1 MNGGSISIPIS
12 PGELIDKIA
21 ILAIK
26 SERMTEPGKL
36 ENVRAERALLEASL
50 AEAGAGSKELDD
62 LTAELKRV
70 NETLWEIE
78 DEIRLCEK
86 AQDFGP
92 RFIELA
98 RSVYRTND
106 RRADIK
112 RQINELLGSRILEE
126 KSYQPY

>member
-70 NETLWEIE
+70 TETLWEIE

-126 KSYQPY
+126 KSYQPH

>member
-126 KSYQPY
+126 KSYQPH

>member
-1 MNGGSISIPIS
+1 M
-12 PGELIDKIA
+12 
-21 ILAIK
+21 
-26 SERMTEPGKL
+26 
-36 ENVRAERALLEASL
+36 LEASL

-92 RFIELA
+92 LFIELA

>member
-126 KSYQPY
+126 K